1 MLHKVRESLCKELEG
16 YGSRNISK
24 ADLDTIYKL
33 ASTIKNIDKIEM
45 GQNYS
50 MDGGWEARGMYSR
63 DNMGSYGGH
72 SYGNDGYSNGMH
84 YVRGHYSR
92 DNGYSMHDSKLVH
105 EIDQMMNDQTI
116 SSSDREALRR
126 AKMVLER

>member
-1 MLHKVRESLCKELEG
+1 MENLYKVRESLCKELKG

-24 ADLDTIYKL
+24 ADLDTIHKL
-33 ASTIKNIDKIEM
+33 ASTIKNIDKISQME
-45 GQNYS
+45 QSYS
-50 MDGGWEARGMYSR
+50 MDGGWSRAAYSR
-63 DNMGSYGGH
+63 DTMG

-92 DNGYSMHDSKLVH
+92 DNGYSMHDGRLAQ